1 MEIRKIK
8 ASDSRLEISRIYEES
23 WKYAYRGMVPDAYLD
38 SIPAGRWSSAMDTEG
53 RYSLVL
59 LDGDKMIGTSSYSA
73 SRFQDSKGWGEIIS
87 LYLLPGY
94 CGRGFG
100 KLLLDEAVRGLKD
113 LGFRDI
119 FLYVLEENYRAR
131 NFYER
136 YGFVNSNEF
145 AEDDIGGKT
154 LRELKY
160 IFTTE

>member
-23 WKYAYRGMVPDAYLD
+23 WKYAYRGMIPDAYLD
-38 SIPAGRWSSAMDTEG
+38 RIPAGRWCSAIDAEG

-59 LDGDKMIGTSSYSA
+59 LDGDKRIGTSSYGA

-100 KLLLDEAVRGLKD
+100 KLLLDEAVRGLKN

-131 NFYER
+131 NFYEK

>member
-1 MEIRKIK
+1 M
-8 ASDSRLEISRIYEES
+8 
-23 WKYAYRGMVPDAYLD
+23 
-38 SIPAGRWSSAMDTEG
+38 
-53 RYSLVL
+53 
-59 LDGDKMIGTSSYSA
+59 
-73 SRFQDSKGWGEIIS
+73 
-87 LYLLPGY
+87 
-94 CGRGFG
+94 
-100 KLLLDEAVRGLKD
+100 RGLKD